1 MKKIFMIE
9 ESLYEFAK
17 RGRPKKR
24 VKGTKALRGID
35 APDSW
40 NNPDDE
46 EEVTGDVD
54 VDISDMTDVEEIEV
68 EEDIFDDQLFKTLN
82 IEVKL
87 PEFSRRILK
96 FRIKGNL
103 KEIQYGIP
111 MAKMGD
117 NAFLFKLK
125 DGKMKKIF
133 LRDIILE

>member
-9 ESLYEFAK
+9 ESLDEFAK

-24 VKGTKALRGID
+24 DKGSKALRGID

-40 NNPDDE
+40 NNLDDE
-46 EEVTGDVD
+46 EEVTDDID
-54 VDISDMTDVEEIEV
+54 VDISDMADVEEIEV

-103 KEIQYGIP
+103 EKIQHGVP
-111 MAKMGD
+111 MAKIGD

-125 DGKMKKIF
+125 DGNMKKIF
-133 LRDIILE
+133 LRDIVLE